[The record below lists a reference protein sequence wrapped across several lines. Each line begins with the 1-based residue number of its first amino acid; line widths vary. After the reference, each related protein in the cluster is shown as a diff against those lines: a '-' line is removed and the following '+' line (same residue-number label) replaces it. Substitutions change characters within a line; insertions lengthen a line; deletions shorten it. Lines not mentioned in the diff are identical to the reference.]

1 MFQQLRTAT
10 FVLITMTIVTGGIY
24 PVLVTAIAQLAFP
37 FQANGSLIVEGDTT
51 VGSNLIGQSF
61 SKPEYFWGRMSATG
75 EVPYNAAA
83 SGGSNLGPLNP
94 VLKESAE
101 HRIAVLEERGDTDKP
116 VPNDLVTSSASGL
129 DPHISPAAAAYQ
141 IHRVAGAR
149 KLSESEVAKLV
160 REHTAGREFGILG
173 EPRVNVLQLN
183 LTLDRLQ
190 KGQ

>member
-61 SKPEYFWGRMSATG
+61 SKPEYFWGRISATG

-101 HRIAVLEERGDTDKP
+101 QRIAVLEERGDTDKP

-160 REHTAGREFGILG
+160 REHTTGREFGILG

-183 LTLDRLQ
+183 LALDRLQ

>member
-10 FVLITMTIVTGGIY
+10 LVLLSMTIVTGGIY
-24 PVLVTAIAQLAFP
+24 PFLVTAIAQLAFP

>member
-1 MFQQLRTAT
+1 MYQQLRTAT
-10 FVLITMTIVTGGIY
+10 FVLLTMTIVTGGIY

-51 VGSNLIGQSF
+51 VGSNLIGQF
-61 SKPEYFWGRMSATG
+61 FTKPEYFWGRISATG

-94 VLKESAE
+94 VLKESAG

-116 VPNDLVTSSASGL
+116 VPIDLVTSSASGL

-149 KLSESEVAKLV
+149 KLSESEVAALV
-160 REHTAGREFGILG
+160 REHTTGREFGILG
-173 EPRVNVLQLN
+173 EPRINVLQLN
-183 LTLDRLQ
+183 LALDRLQ